1 MLQVAG
7 HPPSRTDLNS
17 VIMEFIVKEGFKD
30 AAVEFQRETGIDPGL
45 DENVMDQQIRIRK
58 AVEAGNIQ
66 MAVEAVNQL
75 DPEILD
81 TNSQLFFHLQL
92 QQLLEYLKEGDVERA
107 LEYAQKELSARGEE
121 NPQFLAELEQSLAL
135 FAYEDPTKCPFAELL
150 QYSQRLKV
158 VSELNLAVLS
168 SQSEEGSTRLSS
180 LLRLL
185 LWTQQQ
191 LDKKNIHYPKL
202 PSLTGA
208 TLPDQHQQQ

>member
-1 MLQVAG
+1 
-7 HPPSRTDLNS
+7 
-17 VIMEFIVKEGFKD
+17 MEFFVKEGFKD

-58 AVEAGNIQ
+58 AVEAGDIQ

-92 QQLLEYLKEGDVERA
+92 QQLLEYLKEGDVEQA
-107 LEYAQKELSARGEE
+107 LDYAQRELSARGEE

-135 FAYEDPTKCPFAELL
+135 FAYEDPTKSPFAELL
-150 QYSQRLKV
+150 QHSQRLKV

-191 LDKKNIHYPKL
+191 LDKKSIHYPKL
-202 PSLTGA
+202 ASLSQA
-208 TLPDQHQQQ
+208 TLSHEHQ